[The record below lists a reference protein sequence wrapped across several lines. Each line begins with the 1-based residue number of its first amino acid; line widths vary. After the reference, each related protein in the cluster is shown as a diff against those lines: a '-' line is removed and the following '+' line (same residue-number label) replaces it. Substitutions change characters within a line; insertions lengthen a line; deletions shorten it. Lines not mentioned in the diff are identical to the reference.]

1 MAAARKRAAKR
12 GRSGVRRVRTV
23 STFPPEGLFTRD
35 AATIARVMATRRVS
49 PGGLGSAIRMVQLVL
64 NRGGKGLTASRRR
77 TLERAKRLLQDAAAR
92 ERAAERIRAEASR
105 RRRRRA
111 QLRRSRSSGMP
122 IAAKTPMSTRP
133 RKSVPDSAQSRPS
146 LSHAPAERASK
157 REQMR
162 HTRVE
167 TARRAALERGALA
180 EGQLRPRIAARDN
193 TQMRHSGRRIISTRA
208 RRRSR

>member
-1 MAAARKRAAKR
+1 M
-12 GRSGVRRVRTV
+12 RTV

-111 QLRRSRSSGMP
+111 QRRRSRRSRASGMP

-133 RKSVPDSAQSRPS
+133 RKSVPDSAQPRPS
-146 LSHAPAERASK
+146 LSRAPAERASQ

-162 HTRVE
+162 QTRVE
-167 TARRAALERGALA
+167 TARRAALERGELA

-193 TQMRHSGRRIISTRA
+193 TQWRHSGRRVISTRA